1 MYFMFC
7 QFYVRAIEAVKPL
20 VVRNPHMID
29 VQGRKK
35 EEKKTLFLF
44 IVRIS
49 VMPCK
54 EVPLH
59 CLWKAKMQCCRQET
73 TLTFHDETA

>member
-1 MYFMFC
+1 MFC

-29 VQGRKK
+29 VRGRKK
-35 EEKKTLFLF
+35 GEKNKTPFLF
-44 IVRIS
+44 IVGIS

-59 CLWKAKMQCCRQET
+59 CLWKAKMQCCCQET
-73 TLTFHDETA
+73 ILTFRDETA